1 MEYQTLAQLKA
12 KEAEARRLQGNALA
26 NMTPGRGVVAA
37 MSQLGGML
45 GGTGMDMLGKYSPE
59 EQKARSVDEILG
71 SRQGPPK
78 TQEEADA
85 LVSELATAGHAQLAR
100 QAMLNWQNDQQTRLK
115 TRKMKTEVIKGEN
128 KPLVTQRW
136 NLEGEPNFILAHA
149 TANFVGIEGYDDLI
163 ETISRHPKRAKFH
176 VNKFLNSMEK
186 GPDKTAFKSEF
197 KEKLKEANTS
207 YMEYWLP
214 REGQDKDNK
223 KVKDAVIEPATGS
236 DAGSDDDGF
245 KDVPIATHAGT
256 GVGYSDAP
264 GVPQVNEERSQLIQ
278 GIQESKAKGNIAG
291 RLGAIFWK
299 FHSWKPEFMMS
310 DKELEIEDAQ
320 DEVQD
325 WVYGGTQSEAYK
337 WFAEDENKDKLP
349 LFEKNPIAFYEK
361 HIKGKKTK

>member
-59 EQKARSVDEILG
+59 EQKARSLDEILG

-149 TANFVGIEGYDDLI
+149 TANFAGIEGYEDLI

-223 KVKDAVIEPATGS
+223 KVKDAVIDANKGS
-236 DAGSDDDGF
+236 EDAGLKEPPTGTKYQPTQGAGF
-245 KDVPIATHAGT
+245 EGT
-256 GVGYSDAP
+256 EGLTQINPEDSQFSQHFQGVDTKFDIG
-264 GVPQVNEERSQLIQ
+264 ERLN
-278 GIQESKAKGNIAG
+278 KV
-291 RLGAIFWK
+291 FWD
-299 FHSWKPEFMMS
+299 FHSWQPEFMMS
-310 DKELEIEDAQ
+310 DKELEIEDKQ

-325 WVYGGTQSEAYK
+325 WTFGGFTSPAYAYFK
-337 WFAEDENKDKLP
+337 KNPGELAA
-349 LFEKNPIAFYEK
+349 FEKDPIGYYFDVYLK
-361 HIKGKKTK
+361 NKKKKTK